1 MANADKPAYY
11 AIIPAHIRYDDS
23 LKAQSKLLYG
33 ELTALCNKEGY
44 CWASNKYFSEL
55 YQVNPKTVSSWV
67 NELKKAGHIKTHV
80 NREDGNSRKIFIT
93 NPEKVVGGHHE
104 KVETYPAKAED
115 NNTSITTVN
124 NKLNT
129 TNNETLISAIEEM
142 WNQLADRNTKIP
154 SILRVKNSRLIALRK
169 RVQEEPELT
178 FWIDLLRKVNDSDFL
193 SGRSSDWCA
202 TFDWIM
208 KPANMVK
215 VVEGNYDNNKGGD
228 EWEEKMRQ
236 LG

>member
-1 MANADKPAYY
+1 MANVDKPAYY

-23 LKAQSKLLYG
+23 LKAQAKLLYG

-67 NELKKAGHIKTHV
+67 NELKKAGHIKTQV

-93 NPEKVVGGHHE
+93 NPEKVVGGCHE
-104 KVETYPAKAED
+104 NVETYPANAED

-124 NKLNT
+124 NKLNIT
-129 TNNETLISAIEEM
+129 TNETLISAIEEM
-142 WNQLADRNTKIP
+142 WNQLADRNPKIP
-154 SILRVKNSRLIALRK
+154 SILRVKNSRLISLRK
-169 RVQEEPELT
+169 RVKEEPDLN
-178 FWIDLLRKVNDSDFL
+178 FWVELLRKINDSVFL

-208 KPANMVK
+208 KPSNMVK
-215 VVEGNYDNNKGGD
+215 VIEGNYDNNKGGA
-228 EWEEKMRQ
+228 EWEEQMRQ

>member
-1 MANADKPAYY
+1 MTDIDKPGYY

-23 LKAQSKLLYG
+23 LKAQAKLLYG

-55 YQVNPKTVSSWV
+55 YQVNPKTVSAWI
-67 NELKKAGHIKTHV
+67 NELKREGHIKTQV

-93 NPEKVVGGHHE
+93 NPEKMGEGFH
-104 KVETYPAKAED
+104 KKMETLPSKAED
-115 NNTSITTVN
+115 NSTSITTLN

-129 TNNETLISAIEEM
+129 TTHEALISAIGEL
-142 WNQLADRNTKIP
+142 WNKLAEKNPKVP
-154 SILRVKNSRLIALRK
+154 KVLRIQNSRLVSLRK
-169 RVQEEPELT
+169 RVKDEPTLM
-178 FWIDLLRKVNDSDFL
+178 FWIGLFKQIDESDFL
-193 SGRSSDWCA
+193 SGRSGDWSA
-202 TFDWIM
+202 TFDWVM

-215 VVEGNYDNNKGGD
+215 ILEGNYSQNKGEE

-236 LG
+236 MG